1 MPDDKN
7 FLDQFSSQGKPASFQ
22 EEERVPVT
30 RERKPLNIKALII
43 AAAILLALLIGA
55 YFIFFAP
62 KIEMPDFV
70 GKTRSDVAA
79 WVKQQG
85 VEASGVI
92 FDDTYDFDSAEGT
105 ILKQSVPAGRKVK
118 KNVKLNFTLS
128 LGPDPSE
135 RISVPGI
142 DSMTKDELTEW
153 INSNKLLKTKVVTA
167 YNAEVPENEVIDY
180 SFSGCEEDSFTR
192 GCTLK
197 INVSKGAA
205 PAGKVSVEDFEKKPY
220 ATVEAWAKNNKIELI
235 KVEQYSDKIDQ
246 DYVISQSIASGKT
259 IKEGDTMT
267 VVVSKGVAVYMPNM
281 IGWTKKQVDAWM
293 RKNPTAY
300 IDTEKG
306 VYSSQAKDIVLEQS
320 LSAGSLID
328 PSSLIELTMSLGNIV
343 DIPGNFIGGEYHDR
357 GGLHDWKDQQNEL
370 GANISV
376 KRNYEFSDDIP
387 VNKII
392 RYDNG
397 VYVGGTMNVWISQ
410 GRNILLE
417 DPKDLFKKE
426 DGKTPVTWAD
436 LYNCKLVE
444 DDARALCDWAKITYE
459 VSYDYAEGKKNGELI
474 SVRRWDNKPIQ
485 AGTYLPESIIVYIT
499 VCDDSYKQ

>member
-1 MPDDKN
+1 M
-7 FLDQFSSQGKPASFQ
+7 
-22 EEERVPVT
+22 
-30 RERKPLNIKALII
+30 
-43 AAAILLALLIGA
+43 
-55 YFIFFAP
+55 
-62 KIEMPDFV
+62 
-70 GKTRSDVAA
+70 
-79 WVKQQG
+79 
-85 VEASGVI
+85 
-92 FDDTYDFDSAEGT
+92 
-105 ILKQSVPAGRKVK
+105 
-118 KNVKLNFTLS
+118 
-128 LGPDPSE
+128 
-135 RISVPGI
+135 
-142 DSMTKDELTEW
+142 
-153 INSNKLLKTKVVTA
+153 
-167 YNAEVPENEVIDY
+167 
-180 SFSGCEEDSFTR
+180 
-192 GCTLK
+192 
-197 INVSKGAA
+197 
-205 PAGKVSVEDFEKKPY
+205 SVEDFEKKPF

-281 IGWTKKQVDAWM
+281 VGWTKKQVDAWM

-306 VYSSQAKDIVLEQS
+306 IYSSEAKDVVLSQS

-370 GANISV
+370 GADITVNRI
-376 KRNYEFSDDIP
+376 YEFSDDIP

-397 VYVGGTMNVWISQ
+397 VYVGSSMNVWISK

-426 DGKTPVTWAD
+426 DGVTPVTWAD

-444 DDARALCDWAKITYE
+444 DDARALCDWANITYE
-459 VSYDYAEGKKNGELI
+459 VSYAYAPGKANGEMI
-474 SVRRWDNKPIQ
+474 SVRRWDDKPIA
-485 AGTYLPESIIVYIT
+485 AGTYLPESITVYIT
-499 VCDDSYKQ
+499 ICDDSYKQ